1 MAISYS
7 SEGYKVTPQFA
18 NLGALQGL
26 QPLDVTRKATFEPR
40 PLAPIEVYSS
50 RPELVAQGLAQGIQ
64 SAVSGVTEGIK
75 AHYSEKKEL
84 AKEERKFEQQIELEK
99 AKQKTKNESYID
111 ELILKTTAE
120 HGGEADLPERIAGI
134 KVAAER
140 LQFVNP
146 SGNVVETKTEKTNK
160 SLKLDPLDTTK
171 PLSEQNMSVDA
182 QGRAITNALPLPDEV
197 VSTANQPLQGYSYQR
212 EMQAKG
218 AREDGNPT
226 ETYVGVDDSTIAKD
240 KEFLDNL
247 QLEETNVP
255 VAPQVPVTTPVVI
268 QPAQPAGQP
277 TQELTNIQP
286 VTAQGGVVPPPVEF
300 NRPEQPKDPKLPR
313 DLRSYVYMPDESSNA
328 YQAAAELTTPYRKVS
343 VEQNPRTKEYFLKQ
357 EDASAEVLKMQSEA
371 QAMGINAEELAL
383 KKHQIDLSNQDQA
396 NKTLEANRKIVK
408 EDKSYR
414 DSLKDSINKQ
424 ANKID
429 LIEDAIKRIQS
440 NPDLVGIYSQYLRG
454 KEPIGGFNYQNIA
467 AIAKGAGYS
476 GPMEKIQKIV
486 DIEQSLKSIEF
497 NLGWEEFAKM
507 KQLSPTGSAGVGG
520 LTEGERQ
527 SLERISG
534 PLDITSSPEQLIGTL
549 YNLRNG
555 AIKTITNASNE
566 VESADKTFKRPI
578 YNSLRM
584 NPNDESRIKILSDGL
599 GKATEEQ
606 KTNENYLNALEELKN
621 LIRKRDRI
629 KEFNA
634 ELGQT
639 FRNIK

>member
-75 AHYSEKKEL
+75 AHYSEKKEQ
-84 AKEERKFEQQIELEK
+84 AKEERKFERQVELEK
-99 AKQKTKNESYID
+99 AKQTTENLSFINQERVKLAATKGLEKDYKQQD
-111 ELILKTTAE
+111 DALVTA
-120 HGGEADLPERIAGI
+120 AKRIMG
-134 KVAAER
+134 V
-140 LQFVNP
+140 LP
-146 SGNVVETKTEKTNK
+146 SGYKQKETEKTNDSFDK
-160 SLKLDPLDTTK
+160 KPIDTTK
-171 PLSEQNMSVDA
+171 SLSEQNASIDD
-182 QGRAITNALPLPDEV
+182 QGRVITNAIPLPGEV
-197 VSTANQPLQGYSYQR
+197 ISTAEQPLQGFAYQR
-212 EMQAKG
+212 EMQEK
-218 AREDGNPT
+218 EQQENKTPT

-247 QLEETNVP
+247 QLEETKVTSAPQAP
-255 VAPQVPVTTPVVI
+255 VAPPVVI

-277 TQELTNIQP
+277 TQELTGIQP
-286 VTAQGGVVPPPVEF
+286 VTPQGGVVPAPVEF

-371 QAMGINAEELAL
+371 QEMGINAEELAL

>member
-26 QPLDVTRKATFEPR
+26 QPLDVTRKAEFQPR

-64 SAVSGVTEGIK
+64 SAVSGITGGIT
-75 AHYSEKKEL
+75 AYYSEKKEQ
-84 AKEERKFEQQIELEK
+84 AKEERKFERQVELEK
-99 AKQKTKNESYID
+99 AKQTTENLSFINQERVKLAATKG
-111 ELILKTTAE
+111 L
-120 HGGEADLPERIAGI
+120 EADYKEQDDALVTAGKRIMGVLPSGYKQKETQETETDTPLKKVDFSGPLPETTPAPAPAPVPSASVTPTV
-134 KVAAER
+134 VADSAPITIPEP
-140 LQFVNP
+140 LSTQA
-146 SGNVVETKTEKTNK
+146 NVVPVVTQAPAAPQATVVAQ
-160 SLKLDPLDTTK
+160 SPLT
-171 PLSEQNMSVDA
+171 P
-182 QGRAITNALPLPDEV
+182 
-197 VSTANQPLQGYSYQR
+197 
-212 EMQAKG
+212 
-218 AREDGNPT
+218 
-226 ETYVGVDDSTIAKD
+226 
-240 KEFLDNL
+240 
-247 QLEETNVP
+247 P
-255 VAPQVPVTTPVVI
+255 VAI

-286 VTAQGGVVPPPVEF
+286 VTPQGGVVPAPVEF

-328 YQAAAELTTPYRKVS
+328 YQSAAELTTPYRKVS

-357 EDASAEVLKMQSEA
+357 EDTSADVLKMQSDA
-371 QAMGINAEELAL
+371 QAMGISAEELVL
-383 KKHQIDLSNQDQA
+383 KKHQRDLANQDQA

-429 LIEDAIKRIQS
+429 LIEDAITRIQS

-467 AIAKGAGYS
+467 AILKGAGYNV
-476 GPMEKIQKIV
+476 PMEKIQKIV
-486 DIEQSLKSIEF
+486 DIEQSLKSIEA

-507 KQLSPTGSAGVGG
+507 KQLSPTGTAGVGG

-527 SLERISG
+527 SLEKIPGS
-534 PLDITSSPEQLIGTL
+534 LDITNSPEKLIGTL

-555 AIKTITNASNE
+555 SIKTITNASNE

>member
-26 QPLDVTRKATFEPR
+26 RPLDVTRYAGFEPR
-40 PLAPIEVYSS
+40 PLTQIVIPSS
-50 RPELVAQGLAQGIQ
+50 QPELVSQGIAQGIQ
-64 SAVSGVTEGIK
+64 AAVGGVTGAITAQYKEK
-75 AHYSEKKEL
+75 ADL
-84 AKEERKFEQQIELEK
+84 AKEERKFEQLIKLEK
-99 AKQKTKNESYID
+99 AKQGTENLSFINQERVKLAATKG
-111 ELILKTTAE
+111 L
-120 HGGEADLPERIAGI
+120 EADYEQQDAAL
-134 KVAAER
+134 VAAGKR
-140 LQFVNP
+140 VM
-146 SGNVVETKTEKTNK
+146 GVVPEGYKPKETKKT
-160 SLKLDPLDTTK
+160 STT
-171 PLSEQNMSVDA
+171 SSSDQYIVDA
-182 QGRAITNALPLPDEV
+182 DKNLSDQGLQYDDQGNLLPITPKATAVNFNQTPDEV
-197 VSTANQPLQGYSYQR
+197 VSNKTTFEDNAYIPPPLFGVTTAQSQP
-212 EMQAKG
+212 
-218 AREDGNPT
+218 
-226 ETYVGVDDSTIAKD
+226 TIIPSPAPVVS
-240 KEFLDNL
+240 
-247 QLEETNVP
+247 QTP
-255 VAPQVPVTTPVVI
+255 VAPPVVI

-286 VTAQGGVVPPPVEF
+286 VTPQGGVVPPPVEF

-357 EDASAEVLKMQSEA
+357 EDTTSEVLKMQSEA
-371 QAMGINAEELAL
+371 QAMGISAEDLAL
-383 KKHQIDLSNQDQA
+383 RKHQKDLSNQDQA

-429 LIEDAIKRIQS
+429 LIEDAITRIQS

-486 DIEQSLKSIEF
+486 DIEQALKSIES

-507 KQLSPTGSAGVGG
+507 KQLSPTGTAGVGG

-527 SLERISG
+527 SLEKIPGS
-534 PLDITSSPEQLIGTL
+534 LDITNSPEKLIGTL

-555 AIKTITNASNE
+555 SIKTITNASNE

>member
-26 QPLDVTRKATFEPR
+26 QPLDVTRKANVEYR
-40 PLAPIEVYSS
+40 PLTQMQVYSS
-50 RPELVAQGLAQGIQ
+50 QPELATQGIAQGIQ
-64 SAVSGVTEGIK
+64 AAVGGVTGAVT
-75 AHYSEKKEL
+75 AHYAAKAEI
-84 AKEERKFEQQIELEK
+84 AKEERKYDKELLLEK
-99 AKQKTKNESYID
+99 AKQKTKNESFID

-120 HGGEADLPERIAGI
+120 HGGEADLPERIAGV

-140 LQFVNP
+140 LKFVNP
-146 SGNVVETKTEKTNK
+146 SGNKPDENVAKTDTQTNK
-160 SLKLDPLDTTK
+160 VDFSGPLPETTPAPAPAPSPVPSASVTPTVVADSAPITIPDPLSIPT
-171 PLSEQNMSVDA
+171 
-182 QGRAITNALPLPDEV
+182 
-197 VSTANQPLQGYSYQR
+197 QP
-212 EMQAKG
+212 
-218 AREDGNPT
+218 
-226 ETYVGVDDSTIAKD
+226 
-240 KEFLDNL
+240 
-247 QLEETNVP
+247 VP
-255 VAPQVPVTTPVVI
+255 VAPQAQVSPQAPVTPPVAI

-286 VTAQGGVVPPPVEF
+286 VTPQGAVVPAPVEF

-383 KKHQIDLSNQDQA
+383 KKHQIELSNQDQA

-429 LIEDAIKRIQS
+429 LIEDAITRIQS

-486 DIEQSLKSIEF
+486 DIEQALKSIEA

-507 KQLSPTGSAGVGG
+507 KQLSPTGTAGVGG

-527 SLERISG
+527 SLERIPGS
-534 PLDITSSPEQLIGTL
+534 LDITNSPEKLIGTL

-555 AIKTITNASNE
+555 SIKTITNASNE